1 MFRALLIPCAMLVVS
16 VAVAQTAPPTQATS
30 NDQWHAVP
38 ATASS
43 SSYPDS
49 THAALPGDD
58 KHSPFHFRQSVKTDP
73 AYALPPQVN
82 DKATVMGKQR
92 PWENGRPPVD
102 CRVDPRD
109 PVCR

>member
-1 MFRALLIPCAMLVVS
+1 MIRTLLIPCAMLVAS
-16 VAVAQTAPPTQATS
+16 AAIAQTAPTTHTTT
-30 NDQWHAVP
+30 NDQWKAVP

-43 SSYPDS
+43 SSYPA
-49 THAALPGDD
+49 HAQLPGDD
-58 KHSPFHFRQSVKTDP
+58 GHSPFHFKQSAKTGP
-73 AYALPPQVN
+73 AYAPPPQPN

-102 CRVDPRD
+102 CRLDPRD